1 MGLGTIL
8 MLIAAACFVCE
19 ALSIG
24 LGSFR
29 PKWWALGVAFYLA
42 AQVA

>member
-8 MLIAAACFVCE
+8 MLIAAACFVFE

-24 LGSFR
+24 MGSFR